1 LSKPFN
7 ELRER
12 LLRAG
17 VAPRP
22 VDRYLNE
29 LADHFN
35 DLRAEEEQAGR
46 SPADAESAA
55 FARLGNLD
63 DLAQAMIAKPEFQS
77 PFHSFC
83 LRAPW
88 AAFGLAP
95 LMLLFAAY
103 VLASIILATGW
114 TIFLPQSETPFVPV
128 HGFAIV
134 YFGVGRMLYFW
145 APILIGWAVAIV
157 ASRQRLKAI
166 WPTVGLVL
174 IACIGAGAQVHASRT
189 TTVSAGLPIGPSH
202 VVLALNS
209 ADATKA
215 IALSPW
221 HAAALLALTILP
233 WLFWRIRTAYTTTH

>member
-1 LSKPFN
+1 MSKPFN

-17 VAPRP
+17 VAPRHIQ
-22 VDRYLNE
+22 RYLNE

-35 DLRAEEEQAGR
+35 DLRAEEDQAGR
-46 SPADAESAA
+46 SPEDAESAA
-55 FARLGNLD
+55 FARLGGMD
-63 DLAQAMIAKPEFQS
+63 ELAQAMIAKPEFQS

-83 LRAPW
+83 VRAPR

-95 LMLLFAAY
+95 LMFLVSAY
-103 VLASIILATGW
+103 VLASITLATGW
-114 TIFLPQSETPFVPV
+114 AIFLPKSDTPFVPV
-128 HGFAIV
+128 HGFAII

-145 APILIGWAVAIV
+145 APVLIGWAIAFV
-157 ASRQRLKAI
+157 ASRERLKSI
-166 WPTVGLVL
+166 WPIAGLVL
-174 IACIGAGAQVHASRT
+174 IACIGASAQVHATRT
-189 TTVSAGLPIGPSH
+189 TTVSTDVPMGPSH

-215 IALSPW
+215 IAISPW

-233 WLFWRIRTAYTTTH
+233 WLFWRVRMAYTNAH

>member
-1 LSKPFN
+1 MSKPFN

-17 VAPRP
+17 VAPRH
-22 VDRYLNE
+22 VQRYLNE

-35 DLRAEEEQAGR
+35 DLRAEEERAGS

-55 FARLGNLD
+55 FARLGDPD

-83 LRAPW
+83 VRAPW

-95 LMLLFAAY
+95 LMLLVSAY

-114 TIFLPQSETPFVPV
+114 AIFLPQSETPFVPV
-128 HGFAIV
+128 HGFAIL

-145 APILIGWAVAIV
+145 APILIGWAIAFVA
-157 ASRQRLKAI
+157 ARQRLTAL
-166 WPTVGLVL
+166 WPMAGLLL
-174 IACIGAGAQVHASRT
+174 IACIGASAQVHASRT
-189 TTVSAGLPIGPSH
+189 TTVSTGIPIGPSH
-202 VVLALNS
+202 VTLALNS
-209 ADATKA
+209 VGAAKA
-215 IALSPW
+215 IAISPW
-221 HAAALLALTILP
+221 HALALLTLTILP
-233 WLFWRIRTAYTTTH
+233 WLLWRVRMAYPAAR